1 MGLTPSLSRPQVA
14 TEEYCWLGGLV
25 IYFHYQCH
33 VTGILK
39 TQSLFL
45 NFYTALVLIK
55 KRFRN
60 AIISL
65 RSLLLK
71 SLKWTFPLPINIL
84 SEV

>member
-39 TQSLFL
+39 TQSLFF

-55 KRFRN
+55 KKISKCN
-60 AIISL
+60 YITKIIVIEI
-65 RSLLLK
+65 
-71 SLKWTFPLPINIL
+71 T
-84 SEV
+84 